1 MKRKMALLLSTALA
15 LSLTACGNSTD
26 TPSVEPPKSA
36 ETADSTSAIAESQEE
51 SQAEKAGGAAESG
64 EISSVVNLDTDW
76 LPYDESG
83 QLKMTERDA
92 EGENGVVSSANYYA
106 SKIGSD
112 IIAKGGNAVDAAV
125 AVGFAMSAVESYYSG
140 LGGGGYM
147 MIRFAD
153 TGENVFIDFRETAPT
168 GATPDLWPKGEDGEY
183 VGYYDMQIG
192 PQGIAVP
199 GYVKGMMYA
208 LENYGTM
215 DRNTVLSP
223 SVELAE
229 KGFPVG
235 AFMNSV
241 LSEEYN
247 WYTYT
252 DETASIYYD
261 EDKLAYP
268 VGTIYKN
275 PQLGATIRKVI
286 DKGVDGF
293 YKGEVAKAI
302 VDTCN
307 KYGNTM
313 TLEDLEN
320 YEVKI
325 RVPVS
330 GTYRGNTII
339 SSPPSSS
346 GGTSVIE
353 ILNILENFDI
363 PQYEIN
369 SPEYINIFA
378 EAYKIAFADRAQFIA
393 DTDFTDV
400 PLEGL
405 TSKDFAAKRA
415 AEIKPGSTQDYLA
428 GEPYGF
434 QGSNT
439 THFSVM
445 DKEGNIVSVTQ
456 TNNGGSGITAEGT
469 GVLLNGEMADFSTGW
484 DNANSIEA
492 GKRPLSSMSP
502 SIILDENGE
511 PLAAIGTPGSTRIIT
526 TMAEV
531 ISHVI
536 DHDMDIQEA
545 INAPRFFCN
554 GGDLYMETRIPES
567 VSSELEKMGYTINRT
582 KDYDSYYGGVHA
594 VIRLDNGKLRGG
606 ADIRRD
612 GKALGY

>member
-1 MKRKMALLLSTALA
+1 MRKSKQMIA
-15 LSLTACGNSTD
+15 LSMATLMTAMTGCSGSQPAATQSPE
-26 TPSVEPPKSA
+26 TEA
-36 ETADSTSAIAESQEE
+36 ETVES
-51 SQAEKAGGAAESG
+51 SQAEEADTPESSNV
-64 EISSVVNLDTDW
+64 ISSVVNLDTDW
-76 LPYDESG
+76 LPYDENG
-83 QLKMTERDA
+83 ELKLTERDA

-125 AVGFAMSAVESYYSG
+125 AVGFAMSTVESYYSG

-153 TGENVFIDFRETAPT
+153 TGENVFLDFRETAPT
-168 GATPDLWPKGEDGEY
+168 GANPDWWPKKDDGEY
-183 VGYYDMQIG
+183 VGYYEMQIG

-215 DRNTVLSP
+215 DREEVLSP
-223 SVELAE
+223 AVELAE
-229 KGFPVG
+229 LGFPVG

-241 LSEEYN
+241 LLDEYD

-261 EDKLAYP
+261 KDKLPYD
-268 VGTIYKN
+268 VGDIYTN
-275 PQLGATIRKVI
+275 PQLGATIRKII
-286 DKGVDGF
+286 DEGADGF
-293 YKGEVAKAI
+293 YKGDVAKAI

-313 TLEDLEN
+313 TMEDLEN
-320 YEVKI
+320 YEVKV

-330 GTYRGNTII
+330 GKYRGNTII

-353 ILNILENFDI
+353 ILNILEGFDVS
-363 PQYEIN
+363 QYEIN
-369 SPEYINIFA
+369 SPEYINLFA
-378 EAYKIAFADRAQFIA
+378 EAFKIAFADRAKYIA

-415 AEIKPGSTQDYLA
+415 SEIKLGSTQDYLA

-469 GVLLNGEMADFSTGW
+469 GVLLNGEMADFSTGE
-484 DNANSIEA
+484 DNANSIEE

-502 SIILDENGE
+502 TIILDENDE
-511 PLAAIGTPGSTRIIT
+511 PFAAIGTPGSTRIIT
-526 TMAEV
+526 TMAQV
-531 ISHVI
+531 ISHLI
-536 DHDMDIQEA
+536 DHNMDVQEA
-545 INAPRFFCN
+545 INEPRFFCN
-554 GGDLYMETRIPES
+554 GGNLYMETRIPEE
-567 VSSELEKMGYTINRT
+567 VSSELEGMGYTLSRT
-582 KDYDSYYGGVHA
+582 KDYDSYYGGVHG
-594 VIRLDNGKLRGG
+594 VVRMENGMLRGG
-606 ADIRRD
+606 ADPRRD